1 MLGWLKRNSVV
12 RRTGQQLYDAIVAQ
26 ARQPGFYRD
35 LGVPDSMEG
44 RFEVI
49 VLHIVL
55 ALERLH
61 REGDVGQ
68 RLGQIVLERL
78 IADMDDALR
87 QIGIGDMGVPRR
99 VQRAAAAV
107 SERARDYAPAVEP
120 DRLEKALLEH
130 IYALP
135 EAAASASATYAKAL
149 ASYMHASRKVLAGI
163 SSDDVRAGRLA
174 FADVDAI
181 SHHAGSTGDSHA

>member
-1 MLGWLKRNSVV
+1 MAMLGWLKRNAVV

-35 LGVPDSMEG
+35 LGVPDTMEG

-49 VLHIVL
+49 VLHLVL
-55 ALERLH
+55 ALERI
-61 REGDVGQ
+61 RGEGDAGQ

-107 SERARDYAPAVEP
+107 SERAGDYAPAAEP

-135 EAAASASATYAKAL
+135 ELGDASGAVSNAKAL
-149 ASYMHASRKVLAGI
+149 AEYMRSSRKVLAGV
-163 SSDDVRAGRLA
+163 SSEDIRAGRLA
-174 FADVDAI
+174 FADVAAI
-181 SHHAGSTGDSHA
+181 G